1 MALFET
7 EGLDE
12 FSEALE
18 LVRKSYPKEVKK
30 FMQSEGNKLKKR
42 TLKTARSSVGKK
54 TGNFEKA

>member
-1 MALFET
+1 MPMALFET

-30 FMQSEGNKLKKR
+30 FMQSEGNKLKKKN
-42 TLKTARSSVGKK
+42 LKNSKVISWEENRQL
-54 TGNFEKA
+54 